1 LAASLEEMSFLTST
15 LQISV
20 VHQALKGP
28 FYEGKH
34 RQNDESKSGFNDA
47 HLVEIDWTRAMP

>member
-1 LAASLEEMSFLTST
+1 MSFLTST